1 MKEKSSSV
9 FKGSIFL
16 GVGAFLAKLI
26 GVLYRIPLT
35 AYIGAYGIGLYQMVF
50 PVYTLLLDF
59 SGAGV
64 PNALS
69 KIIAS
74 CKEESLSHKYLRLS
88 VRLFS
93 ILGIIS
99 GAIMIIFSKFI
110 SKTQGDINASLSY
123 VTLAPAVLFV
133 CLISSLRGYFQG
145 KMNMLPT
152 ALSQIVEQIVKL
164 VLGLTFCIAFLP
176 NVPKCVSFATFAI
189 TISEM
194 VAFLLLLIIFKK
206 QNRGVKLFFVRDKG
220 EKYFSGAKTLL
231 KIVIPVTI
239 LGVILPFSQVI
250 DSFITIN
257 LLKRYLSSATTL
269 YGLFS
274 GVVMTIIHLPVS
286 ISYGI
291 SVTIIPAISKSDSL
305 NERESHV
312 KKSML
317 ISLVFGLIATT
328 VCIIFAEQ
336 ILLILFRNLNEYE
349 FNLCVGLLKIT
360 SISILF
366 HVLLQTTNGVL
377 IGGGN
382 PYLAVI
388 GMLFGVVTKVVVS
401 LLTIS
406 NPKINIYG
414 SAISSIACYFIA
426 FLVNLIILIKK
437 VYVNADKKTFAKRQ
451 VNFQ

>member
-1 MKEKSSSV
+1 
-9 FKGSIFL
+9 
-16 GVGAFLAKLI
+16 
-26 GVLYRIPLT
+26 
-35 AYIGAYGIGLYQMVF
+35 
-50 PVYTLLLDF
+50 
-59 SGAGV
+59 
-64 PNALS
+64 
-69 KIIAS
+69 
-74 CKEESLSHKYLRLS
+74 
-88 VRLFS
+88 
-93 ILGIIS
+93 
-99 GAIMIIFSKFI
+99 
-110 SKTQGDINASLSY
+110 
-123 VTLAPAVLFV
+123 
-133 CLISSLRGYFQG
+133 
-145 KMNMLPT
+145 
-152 ALSQIVEQIVKL
+152 
-164 VLGLTFCIAFLP
+164 
-176 NVPKCVSFATFAI
+176 
-189 TISEM
+189 M